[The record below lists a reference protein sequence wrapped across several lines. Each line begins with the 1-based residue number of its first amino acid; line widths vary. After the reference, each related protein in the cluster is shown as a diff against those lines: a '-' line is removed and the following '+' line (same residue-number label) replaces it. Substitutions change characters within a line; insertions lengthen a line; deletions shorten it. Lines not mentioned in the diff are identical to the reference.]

1 VLRPGGILHA
11 FVPLEGQKGTVYW
24 WLRTSARWPIHRWKR
39 DHVGHIQRFSDLDI
53 LRLLGRAGLEV
64 LTLQYSFHPIG
75 QLHDVLD
82 YWQRERA
89 AGAPGTLPLW
99 AVRLLTRLVFLFTWR
114 AAALEDR
121 LYRGRTL
128 AAGLHVTAYKPSEA
142 EQVAVA
148 AGMLRDAG

>member
-1 VLRPGGILHA
+1 
-11 FVPLEGQKGTVYW
+11 
-24 WLRTSARWPIHRWKR
+24 
-39 DHVGHIQRFSDLDI
+39 
-53 LRLLGRAGLEV
+53 
-64 LTLQYSFHPIG
+64 
-75 QLHDVLD
+75 
-82 YWQRERA
+82 
-89 AGAPGTLPLW
+89 
-99 AVRLLTRLVFLFTWR
+99 VRLLTRLVFLFTWR